1 MKKVI
6 YTDGSHLKHTSGRL
20 GIGGLLT
27 EDSKKEIDSFSI
39 EVSTQDLKN
48 EFGTSDVREFALV
61 DGDEIY
67 RFRSSI
73 LLKFNDLF
81 EKGDLDWEKAF
92 KYIVDNG
99 EPFGSLKEITDSLDE
114 AKKRQDEYNAMSP
127 KEKEEYKKEWRRRRD
142 ENIAKMKEQNK
153 EQ

>member
-1 MKKVI
+1 MV
-6 YTDGSHLKHTSGRL
+6 YTIEGHSIDIRYSGSGSIDPWSGEYGRA
-20 GIGGLLT
+20 IG
-27 EDSKKEIDSFSI
+27 
-39 EVSTQDLKN
+39 VSR
-48 EFGTSDVREFALV
+48 FGTSDVREFALV